1 LVVDSIGVIFGD
13 TGSHDFKFVVSSSS
27 AARRAD
33 YIKIWHETDGWVL
46 AQILD
51 ITRTSD
57 DFSIENAALSAAG
70 ADIGINDEKLIA
82 EALVIGSKDAAGL
95 LRTPRSPFSPGD
107 KIYRADTKLIENSLG
122 LSDGN
127 VYIGKLEGQ
136 GLPVRLDA
144 NKLVQKHCSILA
156 KTGSGKSYTAGV
168 ILEELLDQNIALLII
183 DPHGEYETLRY
194 AGDAKPKYFEYYGVE
209 PKGYLD
215 KITIYTPANKVVN
228 PLADKL
234 FRMNGVGLTANELVE
249 MVPGIHGANQ
259 VGILY
264 EAVQKVRAEVTSYS
278 LDDIIFEVANDTS
291 KSKWSVINALETIRD
306 TGILSG
312 NPTSISE
319 LMQHGRASII
329 DMKGVA
335 PDLQE
340 MIVAH
345 LCGKLFEARKMDLVA
360 PGMIVIE
367 EAHNYCP
374 EKGFSKVRSTDVLR
388 TIASEGRKFGLGMM
402 VISQRPA
409 RVDKNVLSQCNT
421 QIIMKVTNPNDLKAI
436 TKGLEGIG
444 SEMEE
449 EIKRLPPGVAM
460 IVSNDIERPILVD
473 VRIRKS
479 KHGGESVDVIK
490 ARVLDG
496 GEEGQAAV
504 GMNGGMVV
512 GGDGSPITGFSDM
525 VDSGDIAPPDGGR
538 NIITAPPVAN
548 TGTDTT
554 SSGHKG
560 TFSKLF
566 GAPKKVEK
574 KDEDVHAHVEKRVP
588 RIVKEPVKDKEEK
601 KEPLKKKKQEPEVA
615 GSLFKKVFGASKK

>member
-1 LVVDSIGVIFGD
+1 MVIDSIGVIFGD

-57 DFSIENAALSAAG
+57 DFSINNAAMSAAG

-82 EALVIGSKDAAGL
+82 VALVIGSKDAAGL

-107 KIYRADTKLIENSLG
+107 KIYRADTKLIEGTLG

-278 LDDIIFEVANDTS
+278 LDDIIFEVGNDTS
-291 KSKWSVINALETIRD
+291 KSKWSVVNALETIRD

-345 LCGKLFEARKMDLVA
+345 LCGKLFEARKMNLVT
-360 PGMIVIE
+360 PGMVVIE

-374 EKGFSKVRSTDVLR
+374 EKGFSKVRSTDILR

-449 EIKRLPPGVAM
+449 EIKRLPAGVAM
-460 IVSNDIERPILVD
+460 IVSNDIDRPVLVD

-490 ARVLDG
+490 ERVLE
-496 GEEGQAAV
+496 GEEGQAV
-504 GMNGGMVV
+504 GANGGMIV
-512 GGDGSPITGFSDM
+512 GGDGHPTAGIADM
-525 VDSGDIAPPDGGR
+525 PGRDEPAMPDGAG
-538 NIITAPPVAN
+538 NDIVPPPVVE
-548 TGTDTT
+548 TTTDTT
-554 SSGHKG
+554 SSEHKG

-574 KDEDVHAHVEKRVP
+574 REDGIKEEEDIHKHVQKRVP
-588 RIVKEPVKDKEEK
+588 RIVKEPVEEK
-601 KEPLKKKKQEPEVA
+601 EPQKKKKQESEEA
-615 GSLFKKVFGASKK
+615 GSLFKKVFGANKK